1 LQLLA
6 ACLALVSSS
15 VGGAQDAPPV
25 PHERPKIVLVLGG
38 DGAYGLA
45 NVGVIAALEE
55 LQIPVDAVVGSGTGG
70 LIGGLYAVGNT
81 GAHLRWSLSS
91 LDWDEALLDR
101 TPRDHLTY
109 RRKVDNREF
118 LVDLSLGLGHS
129 GLSLPRSVFAAKR
142 WTLFVET
149 LALPAICAPTFDDL
163 AIPFRAVATDL
174 ETGRPVVLDHG
185 ELASA
190 LRASSALPGLLPPV
204 EIDGKLLA
212 DGTLSDALPIDVA
225 LALGAD
231 VVIAVDPAPPLAKKN
246 EISSYLDVGEQI
258 LRLHEEESRKQ
269 RLQALRPV
277 DVHLELPLT
286 ERSLL
291 SHAAAVRI
299 AEEGRVA
306 VLGQKEALASLA
318 LSSDDWCAHL
328 AERSARVRP
337 WPVLDGVRVAS
348 SAPAAP
354 ATVRTRIHSPIGEKL
369 DPARLD
375 GDFAR
380 VFGLDLY
387 DDVGFRLDATGKPDG
402 TADLVVDTQAKSTG
416 PWSLRFGASSQ
427 ADLSGGNGITL
438 GALLV
443 LRPVNESGAEW
454 RNRVEFGT
462 TAKVET
468 EFIQPLGAGS
478 PFFVAPHLGFDRERV
493 AQTQGTD
500 TLAEFDVTTFGAGLD
515 LGYLIADW
523 GELRAGI
530 FHESGRNELAVGD
543 PNQFSSENFDQGGV
557 EGSVSYDTLDSTAFP
572 RRGSIG
578 TSRFQANL
586 GALGGQEDSEF
597 MTFRHDSAI
606 SWKANTL
613 VIGGEFDTTLQ
624 DNSAVQNQFP
634 LGGFLR
640 LSGLAPNEIAG
651 SHAVLGRML
660 AYHHFGFREGWRAP
674 VSFYLGGTLE
684 AGNVFEDRSDI
695 TPSNLRAAGS
705 VFGGMD
711 SFLGPIFFG
720 TGITEGGETNVFL
733 ILGSIF

>member
-1 LQLLA
+1 VQLLA

-15 VGGAQDAPPV
+15 GGGAQGAPPV
-25 PHERPKIVLVLGG
+25 PLERPKIVLVLGG

-45 NVGVIAALEE
+45 NVGVLAALEE
-55 LQIPVDAVVGSGTGG
+55 LQIPVDLVVGSGTGA
-70 LIGGLYAVGNT
+70 LIGGLYAAGNT
-81 GAHLRWSLSS
+81 GAQLRWSLSS

-129 GLSLPRSVFAAKR
+129 GLTLPRSVFAAKR

-149 LALPAICAPTFDDL
+149 LALPGILAPTFDDL

-174 ETGRPVVLDHG
+174 ETGRPVVLDKG

-190 LRASSALPGLLPPV
+190 LRASAALPGLLPPV
-204 EIDGKLLA
+204 EIDGRLLS

-225 LALGAD
+225 LTLGAD
-231 VVIAVDPAPPLAKKN
+231 VVIAVDPAPPLAKKGA
-246 EISSYLDVGEQI
+246 ISSYLDVGEQI
-258 LRLHEEESRKQ
+258 LRLHEEQSRKE
-269 RLQALRPV
+269 RLQALRPH

-306 VLGQKEALASLA
+306 VLAQKDALASLA
-318 LSSDDWCAHL
+318 LSSDAWCAHL
-328 AERSARVRP
+328 AARSARMRP
-337 WPVLDGVRVAS
+337 WPVLDGVHIAS
-348 SAPAAP
+348 SAPASP
-354 ATVRTRIHSPIGEKL
+354 AIVRGRIHSPVGEKL

-380 VFGLDLY
+380 IFGLDLY
-387 DDVGFRLDATGKPDG
+387 DDVGFRLDTTDKPDG
-402 TADLVVDTQAKSTG
+402 TADLVVDTKAKSTG

-443 LRPVNESGAEW
+443 MRPVNESDAEW
-454 RNRVEFGT
+454 RTRVEFGT
-462 TAKVET
+462 SAKVET

-478 PFFVAPHLGFDRERV
+478 PFFVAPRLGFERERV
-493 AQTQGTD
+493 AQTVGTD

-515 LGYLIADW
+515 LGYLVADW

-530 FHESGRNELAVGD
+530 FHESGRNTLAVGD

-578 TSRFQANL
+578 KSQFQANL
-586 GALGGQEDSEF
+586 AALGGQEDSEF
-597 MTFRHDSAI
+597 MTFEHDTAI

-613 VIGGEFDTTLQ
+613 VLGGEFDTTLQ

-634 LGGFLR
+634 LGGFLK

-651 SHAVLGRML
+651 SHALVARML
-660 AYHHFGFREGWRAP
+660 GYHHFGFREGWRAP

-684 AGNVFEDRSDI
+684 AGNVYASRSDI
-695 TPSNLRAAGS
+695 TLSSLRMAGS
-705 VFGGMD
+705 IFGGID

-720 TGITEGGETNVFL
+720 TGITEGGETNVFI